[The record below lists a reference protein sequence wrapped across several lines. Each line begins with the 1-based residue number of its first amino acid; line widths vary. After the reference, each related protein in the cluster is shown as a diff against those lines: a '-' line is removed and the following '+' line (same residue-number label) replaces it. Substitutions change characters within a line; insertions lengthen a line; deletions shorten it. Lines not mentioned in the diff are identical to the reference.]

1 MIVPVPPL
9 GAKKDTLTSVV
20 LDTVVVPMVGE
31 FGFVVTEVDALDATD
46 VPPEFVAV
54 TVNVYAVFADNPD
67 TVIGEVVPVPV
78 KPPGLLVT
86 I

>member
-9 GAKKDTLTSVV
+9 GEVKATLTVV
-20 LDTVVVPMVGE
+20 ALYTVAVPIVGE
-31 FGFVVTEVDALDATD
+31 FVNVYTDSDEPDDTD

-54 TVNVYAVFADNPD
+54 TVKVYGVFGVNPD
-67 TVIGEVVPVPV
+67 TLIGEDVPVPV

-86 I
+86 V